1 MDDNKTMKNLL
12 AMFAVLVG
20 IGVGCGV
27 AAVMVATPGV

>member
-12 AMFAVLVG
+12 AMFAVLMG

-27 AAVMVATPGV
+27 VAVMVAPPGV